1 MGETTLSKANDIQGR
16 FGVDGAVSNYNER
29 GNYRMPK
36 PLNVTLIT
44 YAILGVDG
52 NVVLTRKY
60 PPGRASKN
68 VVPVPDNLKVR
79 GGIGWR
85 YVDGEFSYAP

>member
-1 MGETTLSKANDIQGR
+1 MSRSNDVLGR
-16 FGVDGAVSNYNER
+16 FGGSAAITNFNEQ
-29 GNYRMPK
+29 GNYRVPK
-36 PLNVTLIT
+36 PLNLTLIS

-52 NVVLTRKY
+52 NVLLVRKY
-60 PPGRASKN
+60 PPGKESKN
-68 VVPVPDNLKVR
+68 LVPIPNNLKVR